1 MEFNEGVLGV
11 SAHNEEEESNEPL
24 MRQRVSTPNKEEPVM
39 REVTGVSEVF
49 VPNEGSQ

>member
-1 MEFNEGVLGV
+1 MGVLGV
-11 SAHNEEEESNEPL
+11 SAHNEEESNEPL

-39 REVTGVSEVF
+39 REFTGVSEVF